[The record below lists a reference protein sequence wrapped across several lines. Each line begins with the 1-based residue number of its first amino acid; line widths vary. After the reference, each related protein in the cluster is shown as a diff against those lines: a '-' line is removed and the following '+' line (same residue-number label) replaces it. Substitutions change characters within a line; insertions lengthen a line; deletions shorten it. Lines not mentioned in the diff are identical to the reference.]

1 MRKILLLGVA
11 FLLSFAN
18 TQAQNIPSPK
28 SHFGFNIGDNYHL
41 ATFTQTEAYFK
52 KLAAASNKVKLQVIG
67 KTEEGRNQYMVIVSD
82 PSNINQLEKYKSIS
96 QKMARAEDL
105 SEEDAKQLAK
115 EGKSVVWIDGG
126 LHATEVVGIH
136 QLIQTLYT
144 VLTRDDEETKRILK
158 STIILFVHA
167 NPDGQELVS
176 NWYMRN
182 EDTLKRSTENLPI
195 ITVIFS

>member
-96 QKMARAEDL
+96 QKHKFFRPIVCMHERP
-105 SEEDAKQLAK
+105 
-115 EGKSVVWIDGG
+115 GKTFYW
-126 LHATEVVGIH
+126 
-136 QLIQTLYT
+136 
-144 VLTRDDEETKRILK
+144 RI
-158 STIILFVHA
+158 
-167 NPDGQELVS
+167 G
-176 NWYMRN
+176 RN
-182 EDTLKRSTENLPI
+182 I
-195 ITVIFS
+195 